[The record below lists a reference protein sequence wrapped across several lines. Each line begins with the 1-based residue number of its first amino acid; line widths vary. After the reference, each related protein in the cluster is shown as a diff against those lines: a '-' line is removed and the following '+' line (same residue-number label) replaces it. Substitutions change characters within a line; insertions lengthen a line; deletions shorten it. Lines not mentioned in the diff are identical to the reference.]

1 MAMMRC
7 KFKLNEV
14 TIVGGNPKGVR
25 VKMGAVYSSEYAG
38 TAENKADENAI
49 FGKYTP
55 HGAFEATIYNDAL
68 YDTLIASVGKLFY
81 LDFTE
86 APA

>member
-1 MAMMRC
+1 MAVMRC
-7 KFKLNEV
+7 KFKMNEV
-14 TIVGGNPKGVR
+14 SIVSSNPKGVR

-38 TAENKADENAI
+38 SGDKADENAI

-55 HGAFEATIYNDAL
+55 HGAFEATIYNDNL
-68 YDTLIASVGKLFY
+68 YDTLIASVGKFFY

-86 APA
+86 AS